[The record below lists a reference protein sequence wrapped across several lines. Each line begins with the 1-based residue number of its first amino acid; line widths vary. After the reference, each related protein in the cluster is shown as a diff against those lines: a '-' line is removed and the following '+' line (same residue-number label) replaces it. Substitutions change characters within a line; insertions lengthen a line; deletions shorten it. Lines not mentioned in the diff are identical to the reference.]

1 MLIKVRLNSGKT
13 ILLDSNEDD
22 AVEILKV
29 KIEKEEG
36 IPRWKQK
43 LRFGGR
49 ELKDGHFLEDYNIKN
64 NSVLNL
70 LVEIERDIFSEL
82 HRPFIRLV

>member
-13 ILLDSNEDD
+13 ISLDSNEDD
-22 AVEILKV
+22 AVEILKL

-43 LRFGGR
+43 LQFGGR
-49 ELKDGHFLEDYNIKN
+49 ELQDGHFLEDYNIKN
-64 NSVLNL
+64 NSVLRL
-70 LVEIERDIFSEL
+70 LVEVERDIFSEF
-82 HRPFIRLV
+82 HRPGIGMV